1 MKNTIRQH
9 VSAINA
15 FAPTTCGINTA
26 DGSRWTIQKTKHA
39 NVTLYHAYR
48 WQVVDDVLR
57 RVDCTSA
64 VIAFGRKS
72 LVRIGDVLPEFG
84 DTFRGIDSG
93 FAYVNCGSVL
103 SRDITNEK
111 LAKTASKFDGI
122 ISAIHYGAAGN
133 SARIRGMAFGRLGQ
147 IETCSHRTKD
157 CSKLC
162 LQSSGNMR
170 YPSSTLARIAR
181 TRLQTFDV
189 VRFWQQWDR
198 EFSKLQRTAERL
210 GKTLA
215 VRPNGTTD
223 TMTAELTE
231 RIDRTP
237 EVVWYD
243 YTAVPS
249 RVDFAAS
256 RPNYFVTLSRKETK
270 QNHNWIANNRGQN
283 TAVVVTKDVKAE
295 LLATRSDVV
304 DGDLH
309 DLRIPSADG
318 SGVMVLLTPK
328 GEARGKSSG
337 FIVSD
342 VSQLSA
348 IGRKVERVSG
358 RPGVELTTI

>member
-15 FAPTTCGINTA
+15 FAPTSCGINTGINTA

-39 NVTLYHAYR
+39 NVTLYHAYQ

-64 VIAFGRKS
+64 VIAFGQKS

-84 DTFRGIDSG
+84 DTFRGVDSG

-133 SARIRGMAFGRLGQ
+133 SARVRGMSFGRLGQ
-147 IETCSHRTKD
+147 IETCSHRTVD
-157 CSKLC
+157 CSRLC

-181 TRLQTFDV
+181 TRLSRFDV
-189 VRFWQQWDR
+189 VRFWRQWDR
-198 EFSKLQRTAERL
+198 EFAKLERLASKL

-215 VRPNGTTD
+215 IRPNGTTD
-223 TMTAELTE
+223 EMTSHLAR
-231 RIDRTP
+231 RIDASP
-237 EVVWYD
+237 DVLWYD
-243 YTAVPS
+243 YSAVPS
-249 RVDFAAS
+249 RIEFAAS
-256 RPNYFVTLSRKETK
+256 RHNYFVTLSRKETRG
-270 QNHNWIANNRGQN
+270 NHNWIRRNPGEN
-283 TAVVVTKDVKAE
+283 TAVVVTKEVKAE
-295 LLATRSDVV
+295 LLATRDDVV

-318 SGVMVLLTPK
+318 MGVMILLTPK

-337 FIVSD
+337 FIVSALG
-342 VSQLSA
+342 QLA
-348 IGRKVERVSG
+348 ALGR
-358 RPGVELTTI
+358 

>member
-1 MKNTIRQH
+1 MN
-9 VSAINA
+9 S
-15 FAPTTCGINTA
+15 INTVNA
-26 DGSRWTIQKTKHA
+26 SEYTVRKTKVA
-39 NVTLYHAYR
+39 NVTLYHGYSWVATA
-48 WQVVDDVLR
+48 DGTIE
-57 RVDCTSA
+57 RVDCTSP
-64 VIAFGRKS
+64 VIADGRRS
-72 LVRIGDVLPEFG
+72 LVRIGDKLHRFG
-84 DTFRGIDSG
+84 DAFTGIDSG
-93 FAYVNCGSVL
+93 YAYVNCGSVL

-133 SARIRGMAFGRLGQ
+133 SASVEGGTSPLGR
-147 IETCSHRTKD
+147 IETCFFRTVD

-181 TRLQTFDV
+181 TRLVTFDA

-198 EFSKLQRTAERL
+198 EFARLERMAAKL

-215 VRPNGTTD
+215 IRPNGTTD
-223 TMTAELTE
+223 TMSAELTA

-237 EVVWYD
+237 NVVWYD

-249 RVDFAAS
+249 RIAFAAS

-270 QNHNWIANNRGQN
+270 SNHKWISDHPSEN
-283 TAVVVTKDVKAE
+283 TAVVCTKEIKAE
-295 LLATRSDVV
+295 LLATRSDCV

-318 SGVMVLLTPK
+318 KGVMVLLTPK
-328 GEARGKSSG
+328 GEARGKRSG

-342 VSQLSA
+342 VAQLSS
-348 IGRKVERVSG
+348 IGR
-358 RPGVELTTI
+358 